1 MSKKVLVVV
10 GGIVLVLSVFI
21 WQVVANLNSIVASVI
36 EDVGTEVME
45 TEVKVSGLVITLKE
59 GKVGIAGLT
68 IANPDGYSRAKL
80 IEMEGIEVALDIAS
94 LNQEVLV
101 IKSIR
106 IHNPRISFEV
116 DTEGGNN
123 MQTLLD
129 NMGSDSSADETDV
142 DGEEK
147 RMIIDLLEF
156 SGGQVKA
163 SSLDKPG
170 EVTDINLPAI
180 NMSGIGRKKGGITA
194 DVAAEK
200 IAKELIGEIISV
212 AVKASINKAIKKE
225 AQGLLDKLKGD
236 G

>member
-10 GGIVLVLSVFI
+10 GGIVLVLAVFI

-36 EDVGTEVME
+36 EDVGTEVLE
-45 TEVKVSGLVITLKE
+45 TEVKVSGLAITLKE

-68 IANPDGYSRAKL
+68 IANPEGYSRAKL
-80 IEMEGIEVALDIAS
+80 IEMEGIEVTLDIAS

-116 DTEGGNN
+116 DADGGNN

-129 NMGSDSSADETDV
+129 NMGSDSSADETVV

-156 SGGQVKA
+156 SGGHVKA
-163 SSLDKPG
+163 SSSAKPG

>member
-45 TEVKVSGLVITLKE
+45 TEVKVSGLAITLKE
-59 GKVGIAGLT
+59 GKVTIAGLT

-116 DTEGGNN
+116 DADGGNN

-129 NMGSDSSADETDV
+129 NMGSDSSADETVV

-156 SGGQVKA
+156 SGGHVKA
-163 SSLDKPG
+163 SSSAKPG

-225 AQGLLDKLKGD
+225 AQGLLDKLKSD